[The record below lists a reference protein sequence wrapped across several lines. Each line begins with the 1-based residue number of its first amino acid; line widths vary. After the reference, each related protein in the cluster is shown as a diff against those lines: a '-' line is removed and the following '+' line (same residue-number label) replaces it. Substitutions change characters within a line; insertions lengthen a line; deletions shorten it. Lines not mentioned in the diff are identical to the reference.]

1 MCNMRTEEIPMDSIS
16 HTRVGTFLL
25 DHVEAETGVT
35 FDTKAFLYGNLKPDL
50 TGTYLTKRHYPS
62 LMFEEVMDKIRS
74 FSERY
79 EISADAINDDRSL
92 AVDLGEICHYI
103 TDFFC
108 FPHNDDI
115 YDHCLLRHYI
125 YEKRIAAGLRRR
137 LTWEKFETWVSE
149 APQIWTVEDLI
160 DYLKAEHETYR
171 AKAHH
176 CIADDLEHICR
187 VTVSV
192 VIALIHACG
201 ARLSQPAMA

>member
-1 MCNMRTEEIPMDSIS
+1 MDSIS
-16 HTRVGTFLL
+16 HTRVGNLLL
-25 DHVEAETGVT
+25 DYVEESTGVA

-62 LMFEEVMDKIRS
+62 LMFDEVMDKIRT
-74 FSERY
+74 FSAGY
-79 EISADAINDDRSL
+79 EIGAENGRSL
-92 AVDLGEICHYI
+92 SVDLGEICHYI

-115 YDHCLLRHYI
+115 YDHCLLRHYL

-137 LTWEKFETWVSE
+137 LTREKFEGWVAE

-160 DYLKAEHETYR
+160 DYLKTEHEAYR
-171 AKAHH
+171 AAERHN
-176 CIADDLEHICR
+176 IADDLEHICR
-187 VTVSV
+187 VCVSV

-201 ARLSQPAMA
+201 RCTAAPQPA